1 MIRETL
7 LLNAKRGRVF
17 FSQQILFLL
26 SFFYVSISLD
36 SLATGSSLEYVPV
49 SPQRKRTYSNL
60 KASVYVR
67 GLAPERR
74 QMPLCVAC
82 KPDRGA
88 TTNTFWCRPL
98 GYLRQNER
106 SRMPWY
112 KSGRL
117 NQRSTE
123 LRPRFPCSSQ
133 KGKGLKIKPRVF
145 AFYFWVKV
153 SFYGFN
159 AFGRVLRSFTFLV
172 TGLSN
177 SFSTNQT
184 LRVCRNLSSCA

>member
-36 SLATGSSLEYVPV
+36 SLATGSSLEYVPA

-67 GLAPERR
+67 GQAPERR
-74 QMPLCVAC
+74 QRHFCAAC
-82 KPDRGA
+82 KPERGA

-98 GYLRQNER
+98 GSLRQNKR

-112 KSGRL
+112 TSGRV

-133 KGKGLKIKPRVF
+133 KGKVLKIKLRLF

-153 SFYGFN
+153 SFYGSN

-172 TGLSN
+172 S
-177 SFSTNQT
+177 
-184 LRVCRNLSSCA
+184 